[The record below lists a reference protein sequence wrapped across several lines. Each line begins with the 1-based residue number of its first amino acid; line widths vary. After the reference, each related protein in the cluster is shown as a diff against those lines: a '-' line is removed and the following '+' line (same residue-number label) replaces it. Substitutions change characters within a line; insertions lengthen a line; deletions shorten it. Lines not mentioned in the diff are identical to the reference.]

1 MDYKVNGKEKNVVT
15 LEITL
20 KMEEWEKEVEASYNR
35 NKGKFNVEGFRKG
48 KAPRK
53 VIEKAYGDQ
62 VFYED
67 ALQEGFHKAY
77 MELLSKEKDIEPID
91 APDVIIKK
99 FDKDGVV
106 IEAKVQVRPEV
117 KNLTYKGLGISVKAK
132 SVTAKDV
139 DEALKSEQEKHAR
152 YVEQDK
158 AIENGDI
165 ANIDFK
171 GSIDGKVFDGGTA
184 TGFDL
189 TIGSHSFID
198 TFEDQL
204 VGLKANDTKD
214 VNVTFPKEYHVADL
228 AGKPAV
234 FEVKVNAVKV
244 KELPELNDAFAS
256 DISEY
261 ETLDEYKESIKKN
274 LKKRNEDSAKMETE
288 NAIIDKIV
296 STMEVEVPEVMVND
310 ELDNIMREMEYRL
323 MYQGATLEAYAQYM
337 GKTVEDMRND
347 RKADAEKSVKVRLA
361 LQDILKLEKIEILDK
376 DMDEKI
382 NEIASKMGKSVDD
395 YKKTIS
401 EERMGYIRNQILM
414 DKLLA
419 FLVENNK

>member
-1 MDYKVNGKEKNVVT
+1 MDYKVKGKEKNIVT

-20 KMEEWEKEVEASYNR
+20 EMETWEKEVEASYNR
-35 NKGKFNVEGFRKG
+35 NKGKFNIEGFRKG

-67 ALQEGFHKAY
+67 ALQAGFQKAY
-77 MELLSKEKDIEPID
+77 MEVLSKEKDIEPID
-91 APDVIIKK
+91 APDVTIKK

-106 IEAKVQVRPEV
+106 IEALVQVRPEI
-117 KNLTYKGLGISVKAK
+117 KNLKYTGLGISVKAK

-139 DEALKSEQEKHAR
+139 EEALKQEQEKHAR
-152 YVEQDK
+152 FVEKDA
-158 AIENGDI
+158 AIENGSI

-171 GSIDGKVFDGGTA
+171 GSIDGKLFDGGTA
-184 TGFDL
+184 EGYDL

-214 VNVTFPKEYHVADL
+214 VMVTFPENYHVAEL
-228 AGKPAV
+228 ANKPAK
-234 FEVKVNAVKV
+234 FEVKVNAVKA
-244 KELPELNDAFAS
+244 KELPEINDAFVS
-256 DISEY
+256 DISEF
-261 ETLDEYKESIKKN
+261 ETVDAYKENIKAE
-274 LKKRNEDSAKMETE
+274 LKKRNEETAKMETE
-288 NAIIDKIV
+288 NKIIDAIV
-296 STMEVEVPEVMVND
+296 KEMEVDVPEVMIND
-310 ELDNIMREMEYRL
+310 ELDNIMRDMEYRL
-323 MYQGATLEAYAQYM
+323 MYQGANLETYAKYM
-337 GKTVEDMRND
+337 NKTVEDLRNE

-361 LQDILKLEKIEILDK
+361 LQNILTAEKIDIKDKEIDEKIE
-376 DMDEKI
+376 
-382 NEIASKMGKSVDD
+382 EIAKRVNKSTEE

-401 EERMGYIRNQILM
+401 EERMSYIRNQILM

>member
-1 MDYKVNGKEKNVVT
+1 MDYKVKGKEKNIVT

-20 KMEEWEKEVEASYNR
+20 EMETWEKEVEASYNR
-35 NKGKFNVEGFRKG
+35 NKGKFNIEGFRKG

-67 ALQEGFHKAY
+67 ALQAGFQKAY
-77 MELLSKEKDIEPID
+77 MEVLSKEKDIEPID
-91 APDVIIKK
+91 APDVTIKK

-106 IEAKVQVRPEV
+106 IEALVQVRPEI
-117 KNLTYKGLGISVKAK
+117 KNLKYTGLGISVKAK

-139 DEALKSEQEKHAR
+139 EEALKQEQEKHAR
-152 YVEQDK
+152 FVEKDA
-158 AIENGDI
+158 AIENGSI

-171 GSIDGKVFDGGTA
+171 GSIDGKLFDGGTA
-184 TGFDL
+184 EGYDL

-214 VNVTFPKEYHVADL
+214 VMVTFPENYHVAEL
-228 AGKPAV
+228 ANKPAK
-234 FEVKVNAVKV
+234 FEVKVNAVKA
-244 KELPELNDAFAS
+244 KELPEINDAFVS
-256 DISEY
+256 DISEF
-261 ETLDEYKESIKKN
+261 ETVDAYKENIKAE
-274 LKKRNEDSAKMETE
+274 LKKRNEETAKMETE
-288 NAIIDKIV
+288 NKINDAIVKE
-296 STMEVEVPEVMVND
+296 MEVDVPEVMIND
-310 ELDNIMREMEYRL
+310 ELDNIMRDMEYRL
-323 MYQGATLEAYAQYM
+323 MYQGANLETYAKYM
-337 GKTVEDMRND
+337 NKTVEDLRNE

-361 LQDILKLEKIEILDK
+361 LQNILTAEKIDIKDKEIDA
-376 DMDEKI
+376 KI
-382 NEIASKMGKSVDD
+382 EEIAKRVNKSTEE

-401 EERMGYIRNQILM
+401 EERMSYIRNQILM

>member
-1 MDYKVNGKEKNVVT
+1 MDYKVKGKEKNVVT

-20 KMEEWEKEVEASYNR
+20 KMEEWEKEVDASYNR
-35 NKGKFNVEGFRKG
+35 NKGKFNIEGFRKG

-67 ALQEGFHKAY
+67 ALQEGFQKAY
-77 MELLSKEKDIEPID
+77 MELLSKERDIEPID
-91 APDVIIKK
+91 APDVTIKK
-99 FDKDGVV
+99 FDKEGVV

-117 KNLTYKGLGISVKAK
+117 KNLTYKGLGVSVKAK

-139 DEALKSEQEKHAR
+139 EEALKQEQDKHAR
-152 YVEQDK
+152 FVEKDS
-158 AIENGDI
+158 AIENGNI

-189 TIGSHSFID
+189 EIGSHSFID

-214 VNVTFPKEYHVADL
+214 VLVTFPESYHVAEL
-228 AGKPAV
+228 AGKPAK

-244 KELPELNDAFAS
+244 KELPEINDAFAS
-256 DISEY
+256 DVSEFD
-261 ETLDEYKESIKKN
+261 TLDAYKDSIKAD
-274 LKKRNEDSAKMETE
+274 LKKRNEDAAKVETE
-288 NAIIDKIV
+288 NKIIDKIIE
-296 STMEVEVPEVMVND
+296 TMEVEVPEVMVND
-310 ELDNIMREMEYRL
+310 ELDNIMRDMEYRL
-323 MYQGATLEAYAQYM
+323 MYQGANLETYAQYM
-337 GKTVEDMRND
+337 GKTVEELRND

-361 LQDILKLEKIEILDK
+361 LQDILKAENITIEAKEIDAKIE
-376 DMDEKI
+376 
-382 NEIASKMGKSVDD
+382 EISKRVNKTVED

-401 EERMGYIRNQILM
+401 EERMSYIKNQILM
-414 DKLLA
+414 DKLLS